1 MKTFTIHNSNKTLYS
16 YISKFF
22 VEKLDIGN
30 TRELISNS
38 YYDVLKYNLYLSPY
52 QKEPILFEYD
62 GVQVIIEIKKDNEN
76 DKFERSITLL
86 ITITS
91 ENPETTMNKLIEE
104 AKSYH
109 NRTVQDYINVNI
121 CNYQGKWEKTTK
133 VQKRTKETIY
143 LPDETIN
150 FMFNDIEKFYS
161 RKEKYNELCIPH
173 KRTYLFFGPPG
184 TGKTSFIKMLASQFN
199 KTIGII
205 NLSYYFSNESLIN
218 AISNFD
224 ADFLVIEDFEQI
236 IRDSNAS
243 PSAIINTIDGIVNR
257 DGLVMFLTTNNIEK
271 LGDVVARPG
280 RIDKILEIGHATKEV
295 VTKMVTKFFPE
306 QIDKIDKFYDNLPK
320 KITTARL
327 ENYFMRHL
335 EDKDI
340 CKYSKELFRNE
351 LEDGTRKTLENKYD
365 CYNAIYA

>member
-1 MKTFTIHNSNKTLYS
+1 MTTYTIHNSNKTLYS
-16 YISKFF
+16 YISKYL
-22 VEKLDIGN
+22 VEKLHIGD
-30 TRELISNS
+30 TRELVSNS
-38 YYDVLKYNLYLSPY
+38 YYDVLKYNLFLSPY
-52 QKEPILFEYD
+52 QKEKIQFDYD
-62 GVQVIIEIKKDNEN
+62 GINLVIEIKKDSEN

-86 ITITS
+86 ITINS
-91 ENPETTMNKLIEE
+91 IEPQKIMNKLIED
-104 AKSYH
+104 AKNYH

-143 LPDETIN
+143 LPDKTIN
-150 FMFNDIEKFYS
+150 FMFDDINKFYA

-184 TGKTSFIKMLASQFN
+184 TGKTSFIKMMASHFN

-271 LGDVVARPG
+271 LGDVVTRPG

-295 VTKMVTKFFPE
+295 ITKMVTKFFPE
-306 QIDKIDKFYDNLPK
+306 QTDKIDKFCEDLPK
-320 KITTARL
+320 KITTAKL
-327 ENYFMRHL
+327 ENYFMHHL

-340 CKYSKELFRNE
+340 CKHVKELFKNE
-351 LEDGTRKTLENKYD
+351 LEEGTRKTLENKYSS
-365 CYNAIYA
+365 YGSVYA